1 LKVLTH
7 TEIGL
12 VLCKAPSKSL
22 KGAAAA
28 IYHFRQDTLPII
40 GNLQIS
46 ATARGSGRLIWHS

>member
-1 LKVLTH
+1 MLTH